1 MYVLRYQLFPGYLKV
16 EQRLSFTIYFF
27 NLCAALHS
35 HNCCRTKFHVQHATC
50 LLQDDSADSFDAV
63 ACSCLQISLFVCL
76 FVCVCVFV
84 ALLVAACSYCCCC
97 CSFSGCCCCCFRL
110 CTVALII
117 VSQTVAC
124 MCNLRLFTYSL
135 IYIYICF
142 RLLINLCAL
151 HSPKGVIEKERQ
163 RQTAS
168 QHFNYIF
175 LPCKKRELTM
185 QKAKLKKSTL

>member
-1 MYVLRYQLFPGYLKV
+1 MYYD
-16 EQRLSFTIYFF
+16 
-27 NLCAALHS
+27 
-35 HNCCRTKFHVQHATC
+35 TKFFQGTSHSIIHSRTLFTFSICLRRCIHIIAAAPSSTCNMQHAC

-76 FVCVCVFV
+76 SVSVYFLRF
-84 ALLVAACSYCCCC
+84 LSLRCSYCYSFCCCC
-97 CSFSGCCCCCFRL
+97 CSFSGCCCCFRL

-142 RLLINLCAL
+142 RILINLCAL
-151 HSPKGVIEKERQ
+151 HSPKERE
-163 RQTAS
+163 
-168 QHFNYIF
+168 
-175 LPCKKRELTM
+175 KKREAL
-185 QKAKLKKSTL
+185 